1 MKRFIILFSVLVI
14 AAIGAVGYF
23 IFFADNG
30 TVQQTFSDLNPF
42 NDGGV
47 GTGTNQPTAQ
57 NPDFPG
63 DNNSGFSDP
72 SKPITLLKVTA
83 EAVTGY
89 TFFTRTETKIIDD
102 EKITITEPVVRYMDR
117 GTGHIS
123 DYLLT
128 QRTLEKISNTTMPT
142 LDHTYFYKNA
152 SEFISQRLNETDT
165 IETIGGTIASSSVS
179 AISLENRLLQAIPA
193 PTTRKLFISRI
204 DGGKYTA
211 LISDPDG
218 SKAKVLFTSPLTEW
232 WADWINDNSVLL
244 TSKPSARA
252 EGSSYI
258 INTQTGVRQPAIT
271 KQAGLLASVN
281 PVSAIG
287 TYLYSKTVG
296 NTIQTL
302 IRSGN
307 SDFALTRPTL
317 PDKCVWRKNGISI
330 FCARPGW
337 IPSANYPD
345 DWLLGKV
352 TFVDSHIDEIDA
364 KTGTLLNSWSLEQ
377 SGADIDTVRL
387 QLSADETM
395 VGFMNK
401 NDNTLWVLNINAAE

>member
-1 MKRFIILFSVLVI
+1 MKRFIILFTVLVI

-23 IFFADNG
+23 MFFADKG
-30 TVQQTFSDLNPF
+30 TLQETFTDLNPF
-42 NDGGV
+42 SDGGGV
-47 GTGTNQPTAQ
+47 NTTPQSPQGPA
-57 NPDFPG
+57 FPG
-63 DNNSGFSDP
+63 DDNSFSDP
-72 SKPITLLKVTA
+72 SKPITLLQVSK

-89 TFFTRTETKIIDD
+89 TFFTRTETKVIDD

-123 DYLLT
+123 DYLFT
-128 QRTLEKISNTTMPT
+128 QRTVEKISNTTMPT

-152 SEFISQRLNETDT
+152 SEFISQRLNETDI
-165 IETIGGTIASSSVS
+165 IETIGGTIASSSVD

-193 PTTRKLFISRI
+193 PTTRKLFLSRI
-204 DGGKYTA
+204 DSGKYTA

-232 WADWINDNSVLL
+232 WAEWINDTSILL
-244 TSKPSARA
+244 TSKPSAGT

-258 INTQTGVRQPAIT
+258 INTQTGVRQPSIT
-271 KQAGLLASVN
+271 KQLGLLASVN
-281 PVSAIG
+281 PVSAVG
-287 TYLYSKTVG
+287 TTLYSKTVG

-302 IRSGN
+302 IRSG
-307 SDFALTRPTL
+307 SRDFALTRPTL
-317 PDKCVWRKNGISI
+317 IDKCVWKKNGLSI
-330 FCARPGW
+330 LCARPGW
-337 IPSANYPD
+337 IPSASYPD

-352 TFVDSHIDEIDA
+352 AFVDSHIDEIDA

-377 SGADIDTVRL
+377 SGVDIDAVRL
-387 QLSADETM
+387 QLSSNETM

-401 NDNTLWVLNINAAE
+401 NDNTLWVLNINSAE